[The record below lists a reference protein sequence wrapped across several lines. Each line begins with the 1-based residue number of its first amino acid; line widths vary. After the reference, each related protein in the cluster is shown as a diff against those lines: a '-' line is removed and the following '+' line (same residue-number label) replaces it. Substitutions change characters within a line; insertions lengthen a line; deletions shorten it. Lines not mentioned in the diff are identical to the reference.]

1 MLIRHWTGLS
11 SERLKAHLGALHYI
25 RRLAIVSG
33 LSLALILGSSMHQS
47 DETGRFASPF
57 VAGFGAQGSS
67 LLGKA
72 AGAPGSSSGLL
83 PSTRW
88 APSLGVEQQHI
99 ARFIAQ
105 RYNLALEQTQF
116 LVENAYRT
124 AREFRLDPWLILAV
138 ISIESSFNP
147 LAESDKG
154 AQGLMQVLTRV
165 HAEKFKP
172 FGGVHA
178 AFDPVANIRVGAQ
191 ILKEY
196 MARSGS
202 VEGALKYYVGAAQ
215 LPTDGGYGAK
225 VLDERER
232 IAAAAKAGLAGPAEL
247 RRRAQAESISP
258 DQRDRSRPI

>member
-1 MLIRHWTGLS
+1 MLIRHWTGLW
-11 SERLKAHLGALHYI
+11 SERLKA
-25 RRLAIVSG
+25 RLSVLRHTKLLAMMCG
-33 LSLALILGSSMHQS
+33 LSLALILGSSMHQV
-47 DETGRFASPF
+47 DESGMVASPF
-57 VAGFGAQGSS
+57 SADVGKRGASWLGTVAMAPDSFG
-67 LLGKA
+67 LRM
-72 AGAPGSSSGLL
+72 

-88 APSLGVEQQHI
+88 TPSSGVEQQHI

-105 RYNLALEQTQF
+105 RYNLAFEQTQF
-116 LVENAYRT
+116 FVENAYRT

-147 LAESDKG
+147 LAESNKG

-196 MARSGS
+196 IGRAGS
-202 VEGALKYYVGAAQ
+202 IEGALKYYVGAAQ

-225 VLDERER
+225 VLDERDR
-232 IAAAAKAGLAGPAEL
+232 IAAAARTGVAGPAEL
-247 RRRAQAESISP
+247 RRRAQAENAAP
-258 DQRDRSRPI
+258 GQREKSLPI

>member
-1 MLIRHWTGLS
+1 MLIRHWTGIW
-11 SERLKAHLGALHYI
+11 SERLKA
-25 RRLAIVSG
+25 RLSVLRHTKLLAMVCGVS
-33 LSLALILGSSMHQS
+33 LVLILGSSMHQV
-47 DETGRFASPF
+47 DESGMVASPF
-57 VAGFGAQGSS
+57 SAYVGKRGASWLGTVAMAPDSFG
-67 LLGKA
+67 LRR
-72 AGAPGSSSGLL
+72 

-88 APSLGVEQQHI
+88 TPSSGVEQQHI

-105 RYNLALEQTQF
+105 RYNLAFEQTQF
-116 LVENAYRT
+116 FVENAYRT

-147 LAESDKG
+147 LAESNKG

-196 MARSGS
+196 IGRAGS
-202 VEGALKYYVGAAQ
+202 IEGALKYYVGAAQ

-225 VLDERER
+225 VLDERDR
-232 IAAAAKAGLAGPAEL
+232 IAAAARTGVAGPAEL
-247 RRRAQAESISP
+247 RRRAQAENAAP
-258 DQRDRSRPI
+258 GQREKSLPI